1 MANHQLLDNV
11 THKDTKVNRSFHPQF
26 GDNDSYAQ
34 VFVQE
39 LRLAQ
44 VDYPLFFR
52 KNSQTDKFEMI
63 AMFGF
68 AAQENLFLDVSG
80 WHASYVP
87 MSIRRRPFL
96 IGFQEQVVDGVA
108 QDNVVVHID
117 MDSPRVST
125 TAGEPLFLPQ
135 GGQSEYLVEMSE
147 VLGGVH
153 NGHQDNAKFIDALV
167 GLSLLESVEIK
178 VELNDCSKNE
188 LQGLYTINEE
198 AFLAL
203 DNLDFLSLNGQ
214 GYVEAI
220 YMLLASM
227 GNLSDL
233 IKRKNATLSQS

>member
-125 TAGEPLFLPQ
+125 TAGEPIFLPQ

-153 NGHQDNAKFIDALV
+153 NGHQDNTKFIDALV

-178 VELNDCSKNE
+178 VELNDGSKNE

-233 IKRKNATLSQS
+233 IKRKNATLGQ

>member
-1 MANHQLLDNV
+1 MTNHQLLDNV
-11 THKDTKVNRSFHPQF
+11 THKDIKVNRALHPQF

-34 VFVQE
+34 VFVNE

-68 AAQENLFLDVSG
+68 SEKENLFLDVSG

-96 IGFQEQVVDGVA
+96 IGFQEQVIDGVA

-117 MDSPRVST
+117 MDSPRVSLT
-125 TAGEPLFLPQ
+125 SGEPIFLPQ
-135 GGQSEYLVEMSE
+135 GGQSDYLVEMSE

-153 NGHQDNAKFIDALV
+153 NGHSDNEQFIDVLIS
-167 GLSLLESVEIK
+167 LSLIESVEIK
-178 VELNDCSKNE
+178 VELNDGSNNA

-198 AFLAL
+198 VFLEL
-203 DNLDFLSLNGQ
+203 DNLDFLSLNSK

-227 GNLSDL
+227 GNLSHL
-233 IKRKNATLSQS
+233 IKRKNATLGL

>member
-11 THKDTKVNRSFHPQF
+11 THKDTKVNRAFHPQF

-44 VDYPLFFR
+44 VDYPIFFR
-52 KNSQTDKFEMI
+52 KNSQTDQFEMI

-68 AAQENLFLDVSG
+68 TEQENLFLDVAG

-96 IGFQEQVVDGVA
+96 IGFQEQLIDGVP
-108 QDNVVVHID
+108 QENVVVHID
-117 MDSPRVST
+117 MDSPRVSAT
-125 TAGEPLFLPQ
+125 TGEPIFLPQ
-135 GGQSEYLVEMSE
+135 GGQSDYLVEMSE

-153 NGHQDNAKFIDALV
+153 NGHSDNAQFIDELNA
-167 GLSLLESVEIK
+167 LSLIESVAIK
-178 VELNDCSKNE
+178 VELDDGSKNE
-188 LQGLYTINEE
+188 LQSIYTINEE

-203 DNLDFLSLNGQ
+203 DNLDFLSLNSK

-220 YMLLASM
+220 YMILAST
-227 GNLSDL
+227 GNLSHL
-233 IKRKNATLSQS
+233 IKRKNATLGQ

>member
-11 THKDTKVNRSFHPQF
+11 THKDTKVNRAFHPQF
-26 GDNDSYAQ
+26 GDNDSYSQ

-68 AAQENLFLDVSG
+68 AEQENLFLDVSG

-96 IGFQEQVVDGVA
+96 IGFQEQVIDGVA

-125 TAGEPLFLPQ
+125 TSGEPIFLPQ
-135 GGQSEYLVEMSE
+135 GGQSEYLIEMSE

-153 NGHQDNAKFIDALV
+153 NGHQDNEQFIEALLA
-167 GLSLLESVEIK
+167 LSLIESVEIK
-178 VELNDCSKNE
+178 VELDDGSKNE

-203 DNLDFLSLNGQ
+203 DNLDFLSLNGK

-220 YMLLASM
+220 YMLLAST
-227 GNLSDL
+227 GNLSHL
-233 IKRKNATLSQS
+233 IKRKNATLGL

>member
-11 THKDTKVNRSFHPQF
+11 THKDIKVNRAFHPQF
-26 GDNDSYAQ
+26 GDNDSYSQ

-68 AAQENLFLDVSG
+68 AEQENLFLDVSG

-96 IGFQEQVVDGVA
+96 IGFQEQVIDGVA

-125 TAGEPLFLPQ
+125 TSGEPIFLPQ
-135 GGQSEYLVEMSE
+135 GGQSEYLIEMSE

-153 NGHQDNAKFIDALV
+153 NGHQDNEQFIEALLA
-167 GLSLLESVEIK
+167 LSLIESVEIK
-178 VELNDCSKNE
+178 VELDDGSKNE

-203 DNLDFLSLNGQ
+203 DNLDFLSLNGK

-220 YMLLASM
+220 YMLLAST
-227 GNLSDL
+227 GNLSHL
-233 IKRKNATLSQS
+233 IKRKNATLGL

>member
-1 MANHQLLDNV
+1 MENHQLLDNV
-11 THKDTKVNRSFHPQF
+11 THKDTKVNRAFHPQF
-26 GDNDSYAQ
+26 GDNDSYSQ

-68 AAQENLFLDVSG
+68 AEQENLFLDVSG

-96 IGFQEQVVDGVA
+96 IGFQEQVIDGVA

-125 TAGEPLFLPQ
+125 TSGEPIFLPQ
-135 GGQSEYLVEMSE
+135 GGQSEYLIEMSE

-153 NGHQDNAKFIDALV
+153 NGHQDNEQFIEALLA
-167 GLSLLESVEIK
+167 LSLIESVEIK
-178 VELNDCSKNE
+178 VELDDGSKNE

-203 DNLDFLSLNGQ
+203 DNLDFLSLNGK

-220 YMLLASM
+220 YMLLAST
-227 GNLSDL
+227 GNLSHL
-233 IKRKNATLSQS
+233 IKRKNATLGL